1 MRVLYK
7 HYKRRFRTLQTSNVS
22 TLVFFDRYERCE
34 TRIIRARN
42 TCNAKRFVG
51 ILVTKPNERVRH
63 AVLRY
68 AFLGIISTLSLSV
81 IFFISIFLQP
91 LCPRPFAPY
100 TDGFS
105 RDTFR
110 SKRRTTCLKNQTIKR
125 SCRVTA
131 ARNGYYRPRNRSKR
145 SSTTTTTVFDCFER
159 AYFFV
164 SGRPGPG
171 GVQTFAL
178 KNTIHV
184 FGSDSFGP
192 TLRIVDSSHGIFY
205 TSPHTYT
212 RVVISVLIHCIICR
226 RYE

>member
-145 SSTTTTTVFDCFER
+145 SSTTTTTTVFDCFER

-164 SGRPGPG
+164 SGRPGREVFKPSLLKIQSTCSARIRS
-171 GVQTFAL
+171 VQHFESLTRRTEF
-178 KNTIHV
+178 
-184 FGSDSFGP
+184 S
-192 TLRIVDSSHGIFY
+192 TL
-205 TSPHTYT
+205 PHTHT
-212 RVVISVLIHCIICR
+212 VVISVLIHCIICR